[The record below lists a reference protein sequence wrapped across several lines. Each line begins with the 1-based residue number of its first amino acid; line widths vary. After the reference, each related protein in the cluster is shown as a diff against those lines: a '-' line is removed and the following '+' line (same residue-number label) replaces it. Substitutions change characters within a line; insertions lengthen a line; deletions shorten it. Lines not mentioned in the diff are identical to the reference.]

1 MKRFV
6 YMISDGTGIT
16 VEFLGNSL
24 MTQFEHIEFE
34 SQVFPYID
42 TVDKANDLVNEINR
56 CYEET
61 NKKPVVFMTLVNPE
75 ISYQFKRANARI
87 FDLFSI
93 FIAPL
98 EDELETK
105 ADDIIGRAHG
115 VANSKAYD
123 HRIEAINFALAH
135 DDGVKTRGYENADII
150 LIGVSRCGKT
160 PSCLY
165 MALQFGVLAA
175 NYPFTDEGDG
185 ATFKLPEELRPFKKK
200 LFGLTIDPVR
210 LEHIR
215 TERKPNSRYASRE
228 QCRIEIAEI
237 EEMYRKEQI
246 PFLNSTRYSIEEI
259 STKIMASAGIKRRL

>member
-24 MTQFEHIEFE
+24 MTQFEHIDFE

-42 TVDKANDLVNEINR
+42 TIEKANILVKEINKR
-56 CYEET
+56 FEET
-61 NKKPVVFMTLVNPE
+61 GDKPLIFMTLINPE
-75 ISYQFKRANARI
+75 ISAEFKQSNAHI

-98 EDELETK
+98 EEALGTK
-105 ADDIIGRAHG
+105 ASDTVGKAHG
-115 VANSKAYD
+115 VSNSKAYD

-135 DDGVKTRGYENADII
+135 DDGIKTRGYDKADII

-175 NYPFTDEGDG
+175 NYPFTDD
-185 ATFKLPEELRPFKKK
+185 ASSFKLPEELKPYKHK
-200 LFGLTIDPVR
+200 LFGLTIDPQR

-215 TERKPNSRYASRE
+215 TERKPFSRYASRE

-237 EEMYRKEQI
+237 EDMYIREKI
-246 PFLNSTRYSIEEI
+246 PFINSTRYSIEEI
-259 STKIMASAGIKRRL
+259 ATKIMASAGIQRRL